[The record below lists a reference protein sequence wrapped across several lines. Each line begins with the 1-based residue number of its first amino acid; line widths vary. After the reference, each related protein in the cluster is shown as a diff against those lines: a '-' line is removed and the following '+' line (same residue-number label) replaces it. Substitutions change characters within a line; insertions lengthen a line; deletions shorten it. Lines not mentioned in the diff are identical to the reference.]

1 MGGAFT
7 YTDMGAQLTKIE
19 AVNQCLSASGQM
31 PVNQIDTNT
40 TPEARLIVNIL
51 DTVQREVLA
60 EGWDWNTEYEVVLEA
75 SQVSGKVAVPPRYL
89 RFNPIDKPWQL
100 VRGGFVWD
108 RKDQTYEID
117 ESVRGTVVL
126 YFDWDE
132 LPHEAR
138 NYVTKRTARRYYEQ
152 HIGSSDSL
160 RSLYQDEMDARRLL
174 LDVDL
179 DVGDYSIFDAPDM
192 QVGISRGNEY
202 SGTTAHYGNNP
213 FSNRTPGT

>member
-1 MGGAFT
+1 
-7 YTDMGAQLTKIE
+7 MGAQLTKIE
-19 AVNQCLSASGQM
+19 AVNQCLSAAGQM

-60 EGWDWNTEYEVVLEA
+60 EGWDWNTEYEVELEA
-75 SQVSGKVAVPPRYL
+75 QRTTGKVAVPPQYL

-100 VRGGFVWD
+100 VRAGFIWD

-117 ESVRGTVVL
+117 ETVRGTVVL

-138 NYVTKRTARRYYEQ
+138 NYIAKKTARRYYEQ

-202 SGTTAHYGNNP
+202 SGLTSHSGNNP